1 MYALTVAHLKQVA
14 VARPITTLCVVA
26 TVPALTV
33 RTGQVLAG
41 VDLLPGKLAE
51 LVLLTSL
58 ATLVTSW
65 IGGGRPGREL
75 FCGPTEWGGRGRGRG
90 GGVGGA
96 ALPPPAPP
104 HPPPP

>member
-65 IGGGRPGREL
+65 IGGRRPGPERL
-75 FCGPTEWGGRGRGRG
+75 RGPARRG
-90 GGVGGA
+90 GGARGAGAGVGGGA
-96 ALPPPAPP
+96 TPPRA
-104 HPPPP
+104 PPPP